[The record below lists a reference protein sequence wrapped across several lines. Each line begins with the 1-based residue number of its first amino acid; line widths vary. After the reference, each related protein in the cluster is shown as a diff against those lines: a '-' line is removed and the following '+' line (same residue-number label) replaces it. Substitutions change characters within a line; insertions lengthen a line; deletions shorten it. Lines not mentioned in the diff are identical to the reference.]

1 MIAIARALEEVFG
14 KDDIIMRLGGDE
26 FSVYASEIDNEED
39 GNERIEVLFRI
50 VESIDLPELK
60 GETIH
65 ISVGASLYDGNERI
79 SFEEIYKQVDMM
91 LYVSKKI
98 KGCRCTF
105 YHKKTKA

>member
-1 MIAIARALEEVFG
+1 M
-14 KDDIIMRLGGDE
+14 
-26 FSVYASEIDNEED
+26 
-39 GNERIEVLFRI
+39 
-50 VESIDLPELK
+50 PELK

-91 LYVSKKI
+91 LYESKKI

-105 YHKKTKA
+105 YHEEQEV